1 VVLTTLFLMLY
12 LWAPNRRSS
21 VRRELPGAMLAALG
35 WIVFSLLY
43 SLYLNLVNTYIFG
56 SLSAAVFIMLW
67 LYFCIYILFVGAE
80 INQFLHLLHSRKVK
94 GE

>member
-1 VVLTTLFLMLY
+1 VLTTLFLLLY

-21 VRRELPGAMLAALG
+21 ILRELPGAMLAALG

-43 SLYLNLVNTYIFG
+43 SLYLSHVNTYIFG
-56 SLSAAVFIMLW
+56 SLAAAVFIMLW

-80 INQFLHLLHSRKVK
+80 INQFLHLIRNQR
-94 GE
+94 